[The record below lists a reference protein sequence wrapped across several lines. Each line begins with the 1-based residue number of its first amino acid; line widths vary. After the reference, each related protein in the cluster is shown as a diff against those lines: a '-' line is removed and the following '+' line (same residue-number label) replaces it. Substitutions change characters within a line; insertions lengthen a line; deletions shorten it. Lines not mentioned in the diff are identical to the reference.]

1 MFESLLNLPND
12 PFSEFERMQRELQQA
27 FANVARPGSIRAV
40 ASGAFPAINVGST
53 ATAVEIYAF
62 APGIDPA
69 TLDVQLDRG
78 LLTISGERS
87 SAGSPCPNRYSAS
100 KPAPTTAMECC
111 ALNCPKPPRPR
122 AGKSRSSP
130 DQRQNA
136 DDCAVSASLP
146 YLEEQG
152 GTRSRATPQASRA
165 DQARLYGC
173 VRGQYRLNRAPPRL
187 SLWPISAR
195 PPCQ

>member
-40 ASGAFPAINVGST
+40 ANGAFPAINVGST

-87 SAGSPCPNRYSAS
+87 SAGSQDTERLSAYANERFS
-100 KPAPTTAMECC
+100 GRFKRT
-111 ALNCPKPPRPR
+111 
-122 AGKSRSSP
+122 
-130 DQRQNA
+130 
-136 DDCAVSASLP
+136 VSLP
-146 YLEEQG
+146 ED
-152 GTRSRATPQASRA
+152 A
-165 DQARLYGC
+165 DPERVEAH
-173 VRGQYRLNRAPPRL
+173 YRDGVLHIKVAHVEAVQPKR
-187 SLWPISAR
+187 ISI
-195 PPCQ
+195 Q

>member
-40 ASGAFPAINVGST
+40 ANGAFPAINVGST

-87 SAGSPCPNRYSAS
+87 SAGSQDTERLSAYANERFS
-100 KPAPTTAMECC
+100 GRFKRT
-111 ALNCPKPPRPR
+111 
-122 AGKSRSSP
+122 
-130 DQRQNA
+130 
-136 DDCAVSASLP
+136 VSLP
-146 YLEEQG
+146 ED
-152 GTRSRATPQASRA
+152 A
-165 DQARLYGC
+165 DPERVEAHYRDGVLHIKVAR
-173 VRGQYRLNRAPPRL
+173 VEAVQPKR
-187 SLWPISAR
+187 ISI
-195 PPCQ
+195 Q